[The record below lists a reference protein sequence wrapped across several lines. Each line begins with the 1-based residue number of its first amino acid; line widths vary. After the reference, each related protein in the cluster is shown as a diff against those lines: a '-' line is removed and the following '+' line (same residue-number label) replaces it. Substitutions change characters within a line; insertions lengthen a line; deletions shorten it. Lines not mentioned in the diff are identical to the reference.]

1 MNKSKWLLYLS
12 MVSFAGTLLL
22 YPRFPEMIPTHW
34 GLDGEVDRYNG
45 RYTALIMAALP
56 IGLYF
61 LMTIIPS
68 IDPRRDNYFKHTKA
82 YGMIKQG
89 TILFI
94 ILLVWLTNL
103 YSLGWETDI
112 SKIVIIGVGV
122 LFMIIGNYL
131 TQIKH
136 NYFVGIRTPWTLAN
150 ETVWKKT
157 HRVGGMLFV
166 IFGIMMVASSFLP
179 HVISAVVVGISVFV
193 IVIGLFGYSYVIF
206 RKIEDH
212 KN

>member
-12 MVSFAGTLLL
+12 IVSFVGTLLI

-34 GLDGEVDRYNG
+34 GIDGEVDRYNG
-45 RYTALIMAALP
+45 RYMALLMAALP
-56 IGLYF
+56 IGLYYM
-61 LMTIIPS
+61 MTIIPS

-94 ILLVWLTNL
+94 ILLVWITNL

-166 IFGIMMVASSFLP
+166 IFGILMVASSFLS
-179 HVISAVVVGISVFV
+179 HIISAAVVGISVFV
-193 IVIGLFGYSYVIF
+193 IVIGLFGYSYLIF
-206 RKIEDH
+206 RKIEQ
-212 KN
+212 

>member
-12 MVSFAGTLLL
+12 IVSFVGTLVI
-22 YPRFPEMIPTHW
+22 YPRLPDMIPTHW
-34 GLDGEVDRYNG
+34 GIDGEVDRYNG
-45 RYTALIMAALP
+45 RYMALLMAALP
-56 IGLYF
+56 IGLYYM
-61 LMTIIPS
+61 MTIIPS

-94 ILLVWLTNL
+94 ILLVWITNL

-166 IFGIMMVASSFLP
+166 IFGILMVASSFLS
-179 HVISAVVVGISVFV
+179 HIISAAVVGISVFV
-193 IVIGLFGYSYVIF
+193 IVIGLFGYSYLIF
-206 RKIEDH
+206 RKIEQ
-212 KN
+212 

>member
-12 MVSFAGTLLL
+12 IVSFVGTLVI
-22 YPRFPEMIPTHW
+22 YPRLPDMIPTHW
-34 GLDGEVDRYNG
+34 GIDGEVDRYNG
-45 RYTALIMAALP
+45 RYMALLMAALP
-56 IGLYF
+56 IGLYYM
-61 LMTIIPS
+61 MTIIPS

-89 TILFI
+89 TIIFI
-94 ILLVWLTNL
+94 ILLVWITNL

-166 IFGIMMVASSFLP
+166 IFGILMVASSFLS
-179 HVISAVVVGISVFV
+179 HIISAAVVGISVFV
-193 IVIGLFGYSYVIF
+193 IVIGLFGYSYLIF
-206 RKIEDH
+206 RKIEQ
-212 KN
+212 